1 VQTAVDN
8 VRPSSRVLS
17 DSMNFN
23 SFIKIKIVNWEDNS
37 RSQYVNGV
45 VMSKNIADK
54 RMKSRIENPSIL
66 LLKESVGT
74 MRSEGALTDIQS
86 LVD

>member
-1 VQTAVDN
+1 
-8 VRPSSRVLS
+8 VRPSSRLLN

-23 SFIKIKIVNWEDNS
+23 SFIKIKIINWEDNS
-37 RSQYVNGV
+37 RSAYVNGV

-54 RMKSRIENPSIL
+54 RMKSNITNPSIL

-74 MRSEGALTDIQS
+74 VRSEGNGGLTDI
-86 LVD
+86 